1 MNFAGVRM
9 MISEGMA
16 DCGEEEFAAGSVLI
30 VMILAANAALS
41 AE

>member
-16 DCGEEEFAAGSVLI
+16 DCGKEELVAGSVLI
-30 VMILAANAALS
+30 LTVVAANAALS
-41 AE
+41 A